1 MNFFFKRQ
9 EKKPKTFHQF
19 TIHVPLNFHSSYALE
34 YEDINVN
41 NCNDFLIAGY
51 ERQAT
56 HGVIGEV
63 MRSRYAGN
71 SGPPRPNEIIQV
83 MLGDHNVNISYWKA
97 WRSREVA
104 LDYAKG
110 SSGESYKLLPD
121 YLQRLVVANP
131 GTITH
136 METQFEAGFGHRFK
150 YMFLALAASVNGF
163 KRMRS
168 VIIIDG
174 THLRGKYGGCLM
186 TASAQDGN
194 YQVFPLAIGIVD
206 SENDKA
212 WEWFFKMLLH
222 FIPNKEETVFVS
234 DRHASIYYGISKV
247 SNLFAYFNY
256 TKGNHYTEETKYYII
271 KH

>member
-1 MNFFFKRQ
+1 MKILTSITVTTFLLQVMND
-9 EKKPKTFHQF
+9 KPH
-19 TIHVPLNFHSSYALE
+19 N
-34 YEDINVN
+34 
-41 NCNDFLIAGY
+41 
-51 ERQAT
+51 
-56 HGVIGEV
+56 GVIGEV

-83 MLGDHNVNISYWKA
+83 ILGDHNVNISYWKA